1 MCIVLGRETKSLGK
15 HLSADKMDN
24 FPSRN
29 SLTHLEGTFLGS
41 RGSFSRGGSFSKAGH
56 GPFAN
61 KSLVN
66 RRVSAV
72 NINNVTSRQRQ
83 SLALGTL
90 QEGFS
95 SAKETAEA
103 LKQIKK
109 VRLFQ
114 QLPNH
119 TCQYLLEHA
128 DRATVS
134 REEVLFREED
144 DGDNFYVIIEGEMAV
159 YQRKPLEIIRQE
171 SNYDLLGSNF
181 SIHGEVV
188 NIMEDGHCF
197 GELAL
202 ADHNNH
208 RQATVVGLAD
218 ETTLLVINKK
228 VYDSVL
234 KRTLNIQHLAEN
246 YFAILTAPESKRS
259 AKDIQALVQVTKRH
273 TFFQQLPVE
282 AVEQLCHMLRLKKYS
297 ESGIIFSQ
305 NEEIHGKS
313 CCYIVL
319 KGSVSVH
326 SWDTEDGKRR
336 SLGKVDTSKLEK
348 VNRRSSMMKQ
358 TGEFCQQE
366 SDDEEEGEE
375 LNIERT
381 YGPCQ
386 TSLHAGDFFGESAL
400 LSLDKRQETAICREE
415 TYLMMLTRDQCKNVI
430 GKLGASM
437 SLFIQ
442 PEKMTRLLYKSSED
456 RTQEDLKELVGMM
469 ENFKFFSTLQRKQQ
483 LEVVKVTKCL
493 KLGADEIVVQ
503 QGDPGD
509 AFYIIISGSVGIHQ
523 ISNEELQRHREAGEA
538 RRERLTVE
546 QYYGSCIRV
555 LTIGASFGETA
566 LLKGEPRNATVISV
580 EPTELMVLEKEDYD
594 RIIKAVEAEKLKEN
608 LEFLS
613 KVSLV
618 GKLPIVELTKLS
630 YFLQVVNIPINA
642 SVLTTGSISE
652 GLFIIAKGAFKVI
665 TPDPERPSH
674 FIEVALLG
682 QGEIFG
688 LSAISSVSEAFTIK
702 SMSTAKVFYLQN
714 SDIPGALSP
723 EILDKFRLL
732 QSNQTKWQKSRI
744 EGIIQVRQ
752 KSAAKFSILRP
763 SKSVKSRIA
772 SVRESS
778 GRDTPSETRS
788 LPSVRRLAG
797 RTAPLPSISQTLHGH
812 GSKSSKGRKGT
823 AKSKSKTKAD
833 SRAASAEQF
842 SVRDKIRL
850 KSSNVS
856 SSSSQGSAPSGKSA
870 SAKMLD
876 PANHQ
881 GAGKSWK
888 KGGRKILSSFALQ
901 RMKSSQTERSV
912 PKWHS
917 TSLPF
922 HRRRIEIDVDLG
934 AKNVTGRS
942 NGSVRLV
949 CTTSADDDSKFS
961 STQRSDPYIKQRQ
974 LLDYTRDLVRRARVT
989 ETSIAV

>member
-1 MCIVLGRETKSLGK
+1 
-15 HLSADKMDN
+15 MDN
-24 FPSRN
+24 FPTRN
-29 SLTHLEGTFLGS
+29 SLSHLEGTFLGS
-41 RGSFSRGGSFSKAGH
+41 RGSFSRGGSFSKGPGPGTSKAH
-56 GPFAN
+56 GPFAS

-72 NINNVTSRQRQ
+72 NMNNINQRQRQ

-90 QEGFS
+90 QETGFT
-95 SAKETAEA
+95 SAKDTEEA
-103 LKQIKK
+103 LKQLKK

-114 QLPNH
+114 QLPLH
-119 TCQYLLEHA
+119 TCNYLLEHA
-128 DRATVS
+128 DRKMVD

-144 DGDNFYVIIEGEMAV
+144 EGENFFCILSGKLAV
-159 YQRKPLEIIRQE
+159 YQRNPLEVIRTE
-171 SNYDLLGSNF
+171 SNYDKLGNNF
-181 SIHGEVV
+181 ERLYGKIV
-188 NIMEDGHCF
+188 NVMEEGHCF

-202 ADHNNH
+202 ADLNNQ
-208 RQATVVGLAD
+208 RQATVIGLAE

-228 VYDSVL
+228 VYNSVL
-234 KRTLNIQHLAEN
+234 KRSLNIQHLAEN

-282 AVEQLCHMLRLKKYS
+282 AVEQLCHMLKLKKFT
-297 ESGIIFSQ
+297 ESGIIFQ
-305 NEEIHGKS
+305 QGEEIHGKS

-326 SWDTEDGKRR
+326 SWEGAKTKKSEKTLDTK
-336 SLGKVDTSKLEK
+336 KLEK
-348 VNRRSSMMKQ
+348 KERRSSLLRPGESGQSGSYSVSPSMSSGSQ
-358 TGEFCQQE
+358 TP
-366 SDDEEEGEE
+366 
-375 LNIERT
+375 NIEDV

-415 TYLMMLTRDQCKNVI
+415 TYLMTLTRDQCKNVI

-456 RTQEDLKELVGMM
+456 RTEEDLKELVGMM
-469 ENFKFFSTLQRKQQ
+469 ETFKFFSTLQRKQQ

-555 LTIGASFGETA
+555 LSIGASFGETA

-618 GKLPIVELTKLS
+618 GNLPIVELTKLS
-630 YFLQVVNIPINA
+630 YFLQVVDIPINV
-642 SVLTTGSISE
+642 SVLTVDSTSE
-652 GLFIIAKGAFKVI
+652 GLFIIAKGSFKVVA
-665 TPDPERPSH
+665 PDPERPGH
-674 FIEVALLG
+674 NIDVALRG
-682 QGEIFG
+682 VGEIFG
-688 LSAISSVSEAFTIK
+688 LSAVSNISEAFTIRST
-702 SMSTAKVFYLQN
+702 SMAKVYYLPN
-714 SDIPGALSP
+714 NDIPGALSP
-723 EILDKFRLL
+723 EVQGKFKALHAS
-732 QSNQTKWQKSRI
+732 QIKWQKSRI
-744 EGIIQVRQ
+744 DNIIQVRQ
-752 KSAAKFSILRP
+752 TSAAQFSILRP
-763 SKSVKSRIA
+763 GKTLRKGQRPPAVEAKTA
-772 SVRESS
+772 AKAAAKEPLSS
-778 GRDTPSETRS
+778 AMPTM
-788 LPSVRRLAG
+788 RRLTG
-797 RTAPLPSISQTLHGH
+797 RGPGVLQGLSPH
-812 GSKSSKGRKGT
+812 
-823 AKSKSKTKAD
+823 
-833 SRAASAEQF
+833 AASARLPAGTGGKKKKGRRGSRKGDAPARQQF
-842 SVRDKIRL
+842 SVRDKI
-850 KSSNVS
+850 N
-856 SSSSQGSAPSGKSA
+856 SQAGPASTASPQGGKV
-870 SAKMLD
+870 LD
-876 PANHQ
+876 PASYTPQNRWKL
-881 GAGKSWK
+881 GAKT
-888 KGGRKILSSFALQ
+888 KIQSSFAIMRAKKTDEGEQ
-901 RMKSSQTERSV
+901 KKM

-922 HRRRIEIDVDLG
+922 HRRRMEIDVDLG
-934 AKNVTGRS
+934 AKSVTGRS
-942 NGSVRLV
+942 NGSVRLI
-949 CTTSADDDSKFS
+949 CSTSAEDDAKFTS
-961 STQRSDPYIKQRQ
+961 QQRDPYIKQRQ

-989 ETSIAV
+989 ETAIAV

>member
-1 MCIVLGRETKSLGK
+1 M
-15 HLSADKMDN
+15 N
-24 FPSRN
+24 
-29 SLTHLEGTFLGS
+29 
-41 RGSFSRGGSFSKAGH
+41 
-56 GPFAN
+56 
-61 KSLVN
+61 
-66 RRVSAV
+66 
-72 NINNVTSRQRQ
+72 NITQRSRQ

-90 QEGFS
+90 QETGFT
-95 SAKETAEA
+95 SAKDTAEA

-114 QLPNH
+114 QLPEH
-119 TCQYLLEHA
+119 TCNYLLEHA
-128 DRATVS
+128 DRQTVD
-134 REEVLFREED
+134 REQVLFEEEEE
-144 DGDNFYVIIEGEMAV
+144 GENFYCILSGELAV
-159 YQRKPLEIIRQE
+159 YQQKPLEIIKTE
-171 SNYDLLGSNF
+171 SNYEALSPKMFGQYGL
-181 SIHGEVV
+181 VV
-188 NIMEDGHCF
+188 NVMEEGHCF

-202 ADHNNH
+202 ADLNNQ
-208 RQATVVGLAD
+208 RQATVIGLAE

-246 YFAILTAPESKRS
+246 YFAILTAPESKRT

-282 AVEQLCHMLRLKKYS
+282 AVEQLCHMLRLKKYT
-297 ESGIIFSQ
+297 ESGIIFAQ
-305 NEEIHGKS
+305 GDEIHGKS

-326 SWDTEDGKRR
+326 SWASAKDRKGGSPGKSFDTK
-336 SLGKVDTSKLEK
+336 KLEK
-348 VNRRSSMMKQ
+348 KERRSSLLKPGEQ
-358 TGEFCQQE
+358 SGSYSKSVSPSTGE
-366 SDDEEEGEE
+366 STA
-375 LNIERT
+375 LNIEDV

-415 TYLMMLTRDQCKNVI
+415 TYLMILTRDQCKNVI

-456 RTQEDLKELVGMM
+456 RTEEDLKELVGMM
-469 ENFKFFSTLQRKQQ
+469 ETFKFFSTLQRKQQ

-555 LTIGASFGETA
+555 LSIGASFGETA

-630 YFLQVVNIPINA
+630 YFLQVMHIPINVP
-642 SVLTTGSISE
+642 VLTVGSVSE

-665 TPDPERPSH
+665 APDPERPGH
-674 FIEVALLG
+674 FMEVALRG
-682 QGEIFG
+682 EGEIFG
-688 LSAISSVSEAFTIK
+688 LSAISNFPEAFTIK
-702 SMSTAKVFYLQN
+702 SMSTAKVYYLQN
-714 SDIPGALSP
+714 ADIPGALSP
-723 EILDKFRLL
+723 EVQGKFKALHSS
-732 QSNQTKWQKSRI
+732 QIKWQKSRI
-744 EGIIQVRQ
+744 DNIIQVRQ
-752 KSAAKFSILRP
+752 KSAAQFSILRP
-763 SKSVKSRIA
+763 SKSLKKVNKTYSNANEKASESMTAMTTMRRLGSRTA
-772 SVRESS
+772 TM
-778 GRDTPSETRS
+778 TPLTPV
-788 LPSVRRLAG
+788 PSVSSAG
-797 RTAPLPSISQTLHGH
+797 SRSG
-812 GSKSSKGRKGT
+812 KGRRSGKKTPKVGKKL
-823 AKSKSKTKAD
+823 KSPLD
-833 SRAASAEQF
+833 GGSRQF
-842 SVRDKIRL
+842 SVRDKIN
-850 KSSNVS
+850 SSG
-856 SSSSQGSAPSGKSA
+856 SQGLASGSPPSGKL
-870 SAKMLD
+870 LD
-876 PANHQ
+876 PAMYTPQNRWKQ
-881 GAGKSWK
+881 GAKT
-888 KGGRKILSSFALQ
+888 KIQSSFAIM
-901 RMKSSQTERSV
+901 RAKKAGEGDKEKKM

-922 HRRRIEIDVDLG
+922 HRRRMEIDVDLG

-942 NGSVRLV
+942 NGSVRLI
-949 CTTSADDDSKFS
+949 CTTSAEDNSKF
-961 STQRSDPYIKQRQ
+961 TQSQRDPFVKQRQ

-989 ETSIAV
+989 ETAIAV